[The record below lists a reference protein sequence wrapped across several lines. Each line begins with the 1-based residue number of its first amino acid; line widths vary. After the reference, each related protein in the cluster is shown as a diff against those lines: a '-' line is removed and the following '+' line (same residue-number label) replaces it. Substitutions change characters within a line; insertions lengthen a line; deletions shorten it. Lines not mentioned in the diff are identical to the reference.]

1 MRVFVTG
8 AVTRAFAAAGHS
20 VTGLV
25 RGPKKAARLEGWGV
39 RIGALALALAAVP
52 AGAQEEDGYSMAS
65 YRRARAEV
73 EAGLAALGGPAPA
86 LSFTLEGTRGLR
98 GQSAG
103 PESAGERTPYRMRVM
118 VEPARERALMEAES
132 HLPGG
137 IVFVF
142 RQVAQGRTGFRI
154 DVPKTRMGPAL
165 FELAGPAAAA
175 VRTQAA
181 RTVPH
186 LLLAQALARP
196 ATLRDLGTVP
206 REGRPHRA
214 VAYATE
220 EGAQVTLFLDA
231 QTRLLSAYELLED
244 NAGVGD
250 VLTEARFADYADAA
264 GVRLPTRYQVRQ
276 NGVMDQDL
284 RYTAVAA
291 GALPDSLFT
300 APAGYTPP
308 PPAPAASVQTVAEG
322 VYLLDRVGG
331 AYRAMFVDMGDHVLV
346 VEAPVSSAASE
357 TALGLIRQTLPG
369 KPVRYVVVTHRHIDH
384 IGGVRPYVAAG
395 AVLVAPAGAEPE
407 LRQIAAVRRTLATGP
422 VDRAPGEPRVEAVAD
437 RRVFQG
443 AGRRV
448 EVISTGG
455 GSHVD
460 AELVVYL
467 PAQRLLYQGDFVTF
481 PDYGGDAP
489 DLPVTRELAALI
501 RTLGLDVET
510 IVGTH
515 GRVGTLA
522 ELNQA
527 VSAPDGR

>member
-1 MRVFVTG
+1 MRVF
-8 AVTRAFAAAGHS
+8 

-25 RGPKKAARLEGWGV
+25 RGPEKAALGV
-39 RIGALALALAAVP
+39 RMGALALMLAAVP

-103 PESAGERTPYRMRVM
+103 PESAGERTPYRVRVM
-118 VEPARERALMEAES
+118 VEPARERALLEAES

-142 RQVAQGRTGFRI
+142 RQAVQGRTGFRI

-165 FELAGPAAAA
+165 FELAAPAAAA

-181 RTVPH
+181 RMVPQ

-206 REGRPHRA
+206 RDGRPHRA

-231 QTRLLSAYELLED
+231 QTRLLSGYEQLED
-244 NAGVGD
+244 NPGVGD
-250 VLTEARFADYADAA
+250 VLTAGRFADYAHAA

-276 NGVMDQDL
+276 NGELDQDL

-300 APAGYTPP
+300 PPAEYTPP
-308 PPAPAASVQTVAEG
+308 PPAGAASVQTVAEG
-322 VYLLDRVGG
+322 VYVLERVSG
-331 AYRAMFVDMGDHVLV
+331 AYRSMFVDMGDHVLV

-369 KPVRYVVVTHRHIDH
+369 KPVRYVVVTHRHMDH

-395 AVLVAPAGAEPE
+395 AVLVAPTGAEPA
-407 LRQIAAVRRTLATGP
+407 LRNLTAVRRTLAAGP

-501 RTLGLDVET
+501 RRLGLDVET

-527 VSAPDGR
+527 VSAPDGQ

>member
-1 MRVFVTG
+1 M
-8 AVTRAFAAAGHS
+8 
-20 VTGLV
+20 
-25 RGPKKAARLEGWGV
+25 
-39 RIGALALALAAVP
+39 GALALILAAVP
-52 AGAQEEDGYSMAS
+52 AAAQEEDGYSMAS

-73 EAGLAALGGPAPA
+73 QAGLAALGGPAPA

-103 PESAGERTPYRMRVM
+103 PQSAGERTPHRMRVM

-132 HLPGG
+132 HLTGG
-137 IVFVF
+137 IIFVF
-142 RQVAQGRTGFRI
+142 RQVAQGRAGFRI

-165 FELAGPAAAA
+165 FELAAPAAAA
-175 VRTQAA
+175 VRAQAA
-181 RTVPH
+181 RTVPQ

-220 EGAQVTLFLDA
+220 EGAQVTLFFDSA
-231 QTRLLSAYELLED
+231 TRLLSAYELLED
-244 NAGVGD
+244 NPGMGD
-250 VLTEARFADYADAA
+250 VLTEVRFADYAGEA
-264 GVRLPTRYQVRQ
+264 GVRLPTRFQVRQ
-276 NGVMDQDL
+276 NGVLDHDL

-308 PPAPAASVQTVAEG
+308 PPAGGASVQPVAEG
-322 VYLLDRVGG
+322 VYLLERLAGP
-331 AYRAMFVDMGDHVLV
+331 YRSLFVDMGDHVLV

-357 TALGLIRQTLPG
+357 AALGLIRQTLPG

-395 AVLVAPAGAEPE
+395 AVLVAPAGAEPA
-407 LRQIAAVRRTLATGP
+407 LRQLADVRRTLAAGP
-422 VDRAPGEPRVEAVAD
+422 VDRAPGAPRVETVGD
-437 RRVFQG
+437 RRVFRG

-467 PAQRLLYQGDFVTF
+467 PEQRLLYQGDFVTF

-489 DLPVTRELAALI
+489 DLPVTRELATLI
-501 RTLGLDVET
+501 RTLKLDVET

-527 VSAPDGR
+527 VNAPDGQ

>member
-1 MRVFVTG
+1 MRVFVMGASGYVGG
-8 AVTRAFAAAGHS
+8 AVARAFAAAGHS
-20 VTGLV
+20 LTGLV
-25 RGPKKAARLEGWGV
+25 RGPEKAARREGRGV
-39 RIGALALALAAVP
+39 RIGALALVLAAVP

-86 LSFTLEGTRGLR
+86 LSFTLEGSRGLR

-103 PESAGERTPYRMRVM
+103 PESAGERTPHRLRVM
-118 VEPARERALMEAES
+118 VEPARERALLEMES

-137 IVFVF
+137 IHFVM
-142 RQVAQGRTGFRI
+142 RRVAQGRAGFWI

-165 FELAGPAAAA
+165 FELAAPAAAA

-181 RTVPH
+181 RTVPQ

-196 ATLRDLGTVP
+196 ATLRDLGTVT
-206 REGRPHRA
+206 RDGRPHRA

-220 EGAQVTLFLDA
+220 EGAQVTLFLDSG
-231 QTRLLSAYELLED
+231 TRLLSAYELLED

-250 VLTEARFADYADAA
+250 VLTEVRFADYADAA

-276 NGVMDQDL
+276 NGVVDQDL

-291 GALPDSLFT
+291 GALPDSLFA

-308 PPAPAASVQTVAEG
+308 PPAGAASVQTVAEG
-322 VYLLDRVGG
+322 VYLLERLAGG
-331 AYRAMFVDMGDHVLV
+331 YRSMFVDMGDHVLV
-346 VEAPVSSAASE
+346 VEAPFSSAASE
-357 TALGLIRQTLPG
+357 AALGLIRQTLPG

-395 AVLVAPAGAEPE
+395 AVLVAPTGAEPA
-407 LRQIAAVRRTLATGP
+407 LRDLAAVRRTLAAGP
-422 VDRAPGEPRVEAVAD
+422 VDRAPGEPRIETVAD

-460 AELVVYL
+460 SELVVYL
-467 PAQRLLYQGDFVTF
+467 PDQRLLYQGDFVTF
-481 PDYGGDAP
+481 PDYGGNAP
-489 DLPVTRELAALI
+489 DLPVTRELARLI
-501 RTLGLDVET
+501 RQLGLDV
-510 IVGTH
+510 
-515 GRVGTLA
+515 
-522 ELNQA
+522 
-527 VSAPDGR
+527 

>member
-8 AVTRAFAAAGHS
+8 ARVA
-20 VTGLV
+20 
-25 RGPKKAARLEGWGV
+25 
-39 RIGALALALAAVP
+39 GALARSFSAAALALGLAAAP
-52 AGAQEEDGYSMAS
+52 AGAQEADGYSMAS

-103 PESAGERTPYRMRVM
+103 PESAGERTPHRMRVM
-118 VEPARERALMEAES
+118 VEPARERALVEMES

-137 IVFVF
+137 ILFVL
-142 RQVAQGRTGFRI
+142 RRVAQGRSGFQI
-154 DVPKTRMGPAL
+154 DVPRTRFGPAL
-165 FELAGPAAAA
+165 VELAAPATAG
-175 VRTQAA
+175 VRTQAT
-181 RTVPH
+181 RTVPQ

-196 ATLRDLGTVP
+196 ATLRDLGTVT
-206 REGRPHRA
+206 RGGRPHRA

-220 EGAQVTLFLDA
+220 EGAQVTLFLDSG
-231 QTRLLSAYELLED
+231 TRLLSGYELLED

-250 VLTEARFADYADAA
+250 VLTEVRFAGYAAAA

-291 GALPDSLFT
+291 GALADSLFG

-308 PPAPAASVQTVAEG
+308 PPAAAASVKTVADG

-331 AYRAMFVDMGDHVLV
+331 PYRSMFVDMGDHVLV

-369 KPVRYVVVTHRHIDH
+369 KPVRYLVVTHRHSDH

-395 AVLVAPAGAEPE
+395 AVLVAPAGAEPA
-407 LRQIAAVRRTLATGP
+407 LRQIAAVRRTLASGP

-460 AELVVYL
+460 AELLVYL

-489 DLPVTRELAALI
+489 DIPVTRELAALI
-501 RTLGLDVET
+501 RKLRLDVDT

-515 GRVGTLA
+515 GRLGTLA
-522 ELNQA
+522 ELNRA
-527 VSAPDGR
+527 VGARPAQ